1 MKELGDALAAAE
13 VKRQALARVP
23 PAAWPPALRHAHEI
37 DRIIKGIPVDGL
49 LQDPWDELE
58 RLVMRIAT
66 AGSPRR

>member
-1 MKELGDALAAAE
+1 MPPSKKGKVVAGQRDRKLDAAFRST
-13 VKRQALARVP
+13 VRSAL
-23 PAAWPPALRHAHEI
+23 
-37 DRIIKGIPVDGL
+37 KGIPVDGL